1 MKNAKKIY
9 FDMPGLGR
17 VFSMPGSTFRPKGYK
32 RDAVVADP
40 GIAGYQEEHV
50 PPEANMNITATRGID
65 MQALNN
71 LTGINVTVELD
82 TGDIYMMTDAW
93 VADAVE
99 LNDGKISVKI
109 NARDSEKVN

>member
-17 VFSMPGSTFRPKGYK
+17 MWSFEGSSFKPKGYK
-32 RDAVVADP
+32 RDPVVTDA
-40 GIAGYQEEHV
+40 GIAGFHETHNV
-50 PPEANMNITATRGID
+50 AEANLQLAYTQD
-65 MQALNN
+65 MDLIKLNQ

-82 TGDIYMMTDAW
+82 NGHIYMMTDAW

-109 NARDSEKVN
+109 NARDSERVN